1 MVETGKKVGDEDHRQ
16 DPACAGNVQT
26 GRRMPVPCSSSFA
39 CGFAAQQ
46 QVKVLFLCY
55 TVFVWPDSTFFA
67 KSCSGWTFCSRG
79 VVLNIGAVDGAQCH
93 CPVRTH
99 GHGFSDAFRGRGI
112 AESADRRTRPAG
124 DRVSGQPSCPVAA
137 VASLVVGAACASG
150 ELGIWMSKI
159 L

>member
-1 MVETGKKVGDEDHRQ
+1 MHVV
-16 DPACAGNVQT
+16 
-26 GRRMPVPCSSSFA
+26 
-39 CGFAAQQ
+39 FAAG
-46 QVKVLFLCY
+46 KSLYSPFFFLCD
-55 TVFVWPDSTFFA
+55 TVFVWPDSTFFVKPA
-67 KSCSGWTFCSRG
+67 LLTLDILQQRSRACSAEHWSGRLRG
-79 VVLNIGAVDGAQCH
+79 PSTEETPRSSV
-93 CPVRTH
+93 H
-99 GHGFSDAFRGRGI
+99 GHGFGDALRGRGI